1 MIDSQLWTSLGP
13 SNQNYYT
20 AHPLRAAILSEI
32 HARPFAP
39 ISIPNRLLHL
49 AFATTEEDARIDR
62 YNLAQFCASREIP
75 SPSHSERHFRAS
87 FGEMS
92 LRWEQHSEFTTYTWE
107 IQSLAAN
114 EPFVPAAATLEP
126 RVRLIPPPGQLLV
139 AVDLHVLKQT
149 HQDVP
154 FDTLFDRTSLAGA
167 DNTDRTAAYASDFRV
182 DPSGFIRI
190 ALVDRGLDDDQIGAL
205 VQRLLEIETYRT
217 LTLLGLPEAQRV
229 LPSIGVIE
237 RRLAEV
243 TKEMRK
249 SNDLANNRQLLDELT
264 TLAAELEA
272 GAAASVFRFGATR
285 AYNEIVQ
292 QRLEAVGEQKIVGM
306 PSWSSFLARR
316 MNPAVRTCAAT
327 ELRQT
332 TLSLKLSRAADL
344 LRTRVDVELEKQ
356 NQDLLKSMNARTRVQ
371 LLLQATVEGLS
382 VAAITYYLVSLFG
395 YLAKAAHE
403 AGYMHIEPIY
413 AIACFIPI
421 ASLIIWVT
429 VRRIKKLHVADEL

>member
-1 MIDSQLWTSLGP
+1 
-13 SNQNYYT
+13 
-20 AHPLRAAILSEI
+20 
-32 HARPFAP
+32 
-39 ISIPNRLLHL
+39 
-49 AFATTEEDARIDR
+49 
-62 YNLAQFCASREIP
+62 
-75 SPSHSERHFRAS
+75 
-87 FGEMS
+87 MS

-149 HQDVP
+149 NQDVP

-190 ALVDRGLDDDQIGAL
+190 AIVDRGLDDDRIGAL

-306 PSWSSFLARR
+306 SSWSSFLARR

-327 ELRQT
+327 E

-356 NQDLLKSMNARTRVQ
+356 NQDLLRSMNARTRVQ

-403 AGYMHIEPIY
+403 AGYIHIEPIY
-413 AIACFIPI
+413 AIACFIPV

-429 VRRIKKLHVADEL
+429 VRRIRKHHVADEL

>member
-1 MIDSQLWTSLGP
+1 MIDSQLLTSLVA
-13 SNQNYYT
+13 SDQNYYT
-20 AHPLRAAILSEI
+20 VHPLRAAILGEI

-39 ISIPNRLLHL
+39 ISIPNRLLHF

-62 YNLAQFCASREIP
+62 YNLARFCASREIP

-107 IQSLAAN
+107 MQSLATN

-149 HQDVP
+149 NQDVP
-154 FDTLFDRTSLAGA
+154 FDALFDRTSLAGA
-167 DNTDRTAAYASDFRV
+167 ENTDRTSAYATDFRV

-190 ALVDRGLDDDQIGAL
+190 ALVNRGLDEDRIGAL
-205 VQRLLEIETYRT
+205 LQRVLEIETYRT

-229 LPSIGVIE
+229 LPSIGAIE

-249 SNDLANNRQLLDELT
+249 SNDLGDNRHLLDELT

-272 GAAASVFRFGATR
+272 GAAASAFRFGATR

-327 ELRQT
+327 ELRQA

-371 LLLQATVEGLS
+371 LLLQSTVEGLS

-403 AGYMHIEPIY
+403 AGYTHVEPIY
-413 AIACFIPI
+413 IIACFIPV
-421 ASLIIWVT
+421 ASLTIWVT
-429 VRRIKKLHVADEL
+429 VRRIRKHHVADDL